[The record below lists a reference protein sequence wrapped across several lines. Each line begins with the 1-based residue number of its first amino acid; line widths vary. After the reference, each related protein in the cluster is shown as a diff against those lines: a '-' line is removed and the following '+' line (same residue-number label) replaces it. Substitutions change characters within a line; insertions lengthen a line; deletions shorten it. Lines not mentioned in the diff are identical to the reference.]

1 MQHHYIVGEVVN
13 GQILA
18 LCATMENG
26 LRRIKKKRLYF
37 LMGIP
42 VRFSPPDST
51 SLLRLTLCPVPPP
64 NTHYLIRVY

>member
-42 VRFSPPDST
+42 VRFSPA
-51 SLLRLTLCPVPPP
+51 
-64 NTHYLIRVY
+64 